1 MVLLV
6 ALPQL
11 VALPLVAAL
20 CNIPRVDC
28 RWVLACGLCLCA
40 GACLSFSQL
49 TADWVREDFYL
60 PMLLLV
66 VGQPMAVIPL
76 LMLSTS
82 VIAPIEGPFASA
94 WFNTVRGFSGVV
106 ATAVIGALGTA
117 REHYHS
123 NRLVDHLGNAPQAVE
138 LRLQQ
143 IAGLQPKRR
152 LRRALAA
159 PGRTGPPTGPGAGQR
174 RRAAGDGRPGLRP
187 ADPDSDPAATGLPA
201 PPGRSHTLK
210 GRCMSFIT
218 SRKGSLLL
226 AALLVLTLLVYLLFH
241 LLAPRVVQSTDD
253 AYVHADFTLVAP
265 KVAGFVQDVLVEDNQ
280 PVKAGQL
287 LARLDDRDFRT
298 ALAAAEADV
307 LGAEANLANA
317 EANLQRQQ
325 ALIEQARAKVRA
337 EQAELVFARHEQS
350 RYQTLA
356 SKGAGSL
363 QNAQQAQSRIDTAS
377 ARLAEGQA
385 AVDATRKQVS
395 VLEARVGQAR
405 GDLQRMQARRDQARL
420 DLSYC
425 ELRAPFDGQVG
436 RRQLRVGAYVTP
448 GSALLAVVPLQQAYV
463 VGNFQETQL
472 THVSPGQAVEI
483 RVDTFPGK
491 VLRGHVDSIAPAT
504 GLSFA
509 PIAPDNATGN
519 FTKVVQRIPVKIVL
533 EPRQAMA
540 GKLRMGMSVEARID
554 TATGTRS
561 AEVAQQ

>member
-1 MVLLV
+1 
-6 ALPQL
+6 
-11 VALPLVAAL
+11 
-20 CNIPRVDC
+20 
-28 RWVLACGLCLCA
+28 
-40 GACLSFSQL
+40 
-49 TADWVREDFYL
+49 
-60 PMLLLV
+60 
-66 VGQPMAVIPL
+66 
-76 LMLSTS
+76 
-82 VIAPIEGPFASA
+82 
-94 WFNTVRGFSGVV
+94 
-106 ATAVIGALGTA
+106 
-117 REHYHS
+117 
-123 NRLVDHLGNAPQAVE
+123 
-138 LRLQQ
+138 
-143 IAGLQPKRR
+143 
-152 LRRALAA
+152 
-159 PGRTGPPTGPGAGQR
+159 
-174 RRAAGDGRPGLRP
+174 
-187 ADPDSDPAATGLPA
+187 
-201 PPGRSHTLK
+201 
-210 GRCMSFIT
+210 MSFIT

-226 AALLVLTLLVYLLFH
+226 AALLVLILLVYLLFH

-307 LGAEANLANA
+307 LGA

-425 ELRAPFDGQVG
+425 ELRAPFDGLVG

-483 RVDTFPGK
+483 RVDTFPGE

-540 GKLRMGMSVEARID
+540 GKLRVGMSVEARID
-554 TATGTRS
+554 TATGTHS